1 MPVFGIYGIPTVF
14 SSEYLVVGVERGH
27 SISSRSFPADLD
39 GFLRQDIESTSAT
52 FHLYSAVLRCMF
64 LQPLFCI
71 KNYCAPFV
79 IYYPRLP

>member
-39 GFLRQDIESTSAT
+39 GFLRQDIESTRVT
-52 FHLYSAVLRCMF
+52 FHLYSAVLR
-64 LQPLFCI
+64 
-71 KNYCAPFV
+71 
-79 IYYPRLP
+79 